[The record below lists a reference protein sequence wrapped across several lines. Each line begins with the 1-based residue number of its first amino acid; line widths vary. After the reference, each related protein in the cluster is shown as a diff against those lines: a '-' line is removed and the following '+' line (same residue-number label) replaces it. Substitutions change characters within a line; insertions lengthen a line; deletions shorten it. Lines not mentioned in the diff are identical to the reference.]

1 MFSVGYISQ
10 LIGKNLCVVNLGID
24 VSMRM
29 SVNPI
34 VDARVGSIV
43 AQFLSESSIDKA
55 VTKLLCSCC
64 SIFLNMS
71 YFLNNSAAKIHKIN
85 KLHKLFYRYLN
96 LCMALVK

>member
-10 LIGKNLCVVNLGID
+10 LIGKNLCVANMRID

-34 VDARVGSIV
+34 VNAGVGNIV
-43 AQFLSESSIDKA
+43 AQFHSESTINKA
-55 VTKLLCSCC
+55 VSKYWCSCC
-64 SIFLNMS
+64 SIILNMS

-85 KLHKLFYRYLN
+85 KLHKFFYGYLN
-96 LCMALVK
+96 LCMSLVK